1 MPPSNS
7 TQPIPPPA
15 QLPPQPLF
23 DAELLSQLACPAYH
37 AGLRLETAHLVCSA
51 CAHLYPIVDGIPILI
66 DERADAR

>member
-1 MPPSNS
+1 
-7 TQPIPPPA
+7 
-15 QLPPQPLF
+15 
-23 DAELLSQLACPAYH
+23 LLSQLACPACH